1 MHVVVITPPEPLF
14 SPAELQQLFT
24 SGGGDGG
31 LIDFL
36 ARAAQAEIEPPESWV
51 GRSLGKQTLELVLDC
66 FPSGS
71 ILLPYGPVRSVISV
85 TYIDAEGASQTVPP
99 AGYADAGERLRPV
112 ACWPSS
118 VKGPVRVRYEAGHDV
133 ADPQLLPAKHAIA
146 LMVQAGRPMMKD
158 DPTVKRVRV
167 DGVDETEWA
176 VSPQVLVMMREAA
189 TSILRRYRG
198 VR

>member
-1 MHVVVITPPEPLF
+1 MRVVVITPPEPLF
-14 SPAELQQLFT
+14 SSAELQQLFPA
-24 SGGGDGG
+24 SGGDGG

-51 GRSLGKQTLELVLDC
+51 GRSLGKQTLELVLDS
-66 FPSGS
+66 FPCGA
-71 ILLPYGPVRSVISV
+71 ILLPYGPVRSLISV
-85 TYIDAEGASQTVPP
+85 TYIDTAGAPQTVLPTD
-99 AGYADAGERLRPV
+99 YAVPGDALRPI
-112 ACWPSS
+112 AGWPSS
-118 VKGPVRVRYEAGHDV
+118 VRGPVRVRYEAGHD
-133 ADPQLLPAKHAIA
+133 ATDPQLLPAKHAIA

-189 TSILRRYRG
+189 TTILRRYRG